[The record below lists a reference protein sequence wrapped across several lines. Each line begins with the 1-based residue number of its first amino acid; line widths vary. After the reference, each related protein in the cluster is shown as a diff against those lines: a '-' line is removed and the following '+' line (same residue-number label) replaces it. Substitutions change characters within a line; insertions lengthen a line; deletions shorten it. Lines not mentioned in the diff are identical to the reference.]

1 MIGELW
7 QLLAAGAVGIVAIIS
22 WVFLIYLPRRKWDG
36 DGIDSSEKDDDEHQ
50 A

>member
-7 QLLAAGAVGIVAIIS
+7 QLLAAGTVGLVAIVL

-36 DGIDSSEKDDDEHQ
+36 EGRDGTEKDDES
-50 A
+50 